1 MRPWFALLVL
11 TAGLCVLASGCIGQS
26 TALPGDPTGGTSASA
41 DGGGAGGSA
50 ASLDLPCAAG
60 DILVA
65 SCLGCHGSPTANGA
79 PQPLN
84 TLAAL
89 QAASPGY
96 PSQSNGQR
104 AVVRMASTTAPMP
117 PSPNPA
123 VPAAEQTAFANWVD
137 AGMPAGT
144 CANVPDAGAVA
155 VDPAFS
161 GPPTCTSGQ
170 TYTGSEGGTMRPGE
184 ACISCHQ
191 ANGGPRFTVGGTVYP
206 TGHEPD
212 DCVASA
218 SAGAVVTVTDSTG
231 VTASFTANGNG
242 NFYGN
247 ATLTFPITA
256 VVSFGGK
263 TRAMTT
269 AVPSGDCNSCHTET
283 GANGAPGRI
292 ALP

>member
-1 MRPWFALLVL
+1 MRSPFFALVAL
-11 TAGLCVLASGCIGQS
+11 TVGLCLLASGCIGQS
-26 TALPGDPTGGTSASA
+26 TALPGDNTGAASTTGDAGT
-41 DGGGAGGSA
+41 GGSA

-60 DILVA
+60 DVLVA

-79 PQPLN
+79 PQSLN

-89 QAASPGY
+89 QAPSPSY

-117 PSPNPA
+117 PSPNPG
-123 VPAAEQTAFANWVD
+123 VPAAEQTAFAAWVD

-144 CANVPDAGAVA
+144 CSSVPDAGTVA

-161 GPPTCTSGQ
+161 GPDVCTSGQ
-170 TYTGSEGGTMRPGE
+170 TYTGSEGGDMRPGE
-184 ACISCHQ
+184 ACVSCHQ
-191 ANGGPRFTVGGTVYP
+191 ANGGPGFNAGGTVYP
-206 TGHEPD
+206 TGHEPN

-218 SAGAVVTVTDSTG
+218 SAGAVVTVTDSSG
-231 VTASFTANGNG
+231 ASVSFTANGNG

-247 ATLTFPITA
+247 VPGFPITA
-256 VVSFGGK
+256 VVTFDGG

-269 AVPSGDCNSCHTET
+269 PVSSGDCNSCHTEAGT
-283 GANGAPGRI
+283 NGAPGRI